1 MGFSLQQSTVFRIR
15 CSPWSI
21 NLVRSASDDGIQV
34 LWNMFHVV
42 RHWFAVMMQKGGD
55 PIVHIAVNDQ
65 VNSIFSAT
73 VINIVRKVEIQIP
86 AFALR
91 HIHPFAIKIKFD
103 FRISYYR
110 NMKSHHTV
118 LMREVIVF
126 VFAYT

>member
-1 MGFSLQQSTVFRIR
+1 MVRR
-15 CSPWSI
+15 CT
-21 NLVRSASDDGIQV
+21 
-34 LWNMFHVV
+34 
-42 RHWFAVMMQKGGD
+42 AVIEQKGGD

-65 VNSIFSAT
+65 VNSIFSAA

-86 AFALR
+86 ALALR
-91 HIHPFAIKIKFD
+91 HIYSFAIKIKFN

-110 NMKSHHTV
+110 NMKPHHTV